1 MPRVTITIPGG
12 SPQPYRFQLD
22 HKSVVIGRMS
32 ENDIQVDSASVS
44 SRHAEM
50 TRIKGGYEL
59 HDLGSTNGIKLDG
72 RLVPYVALHDGV
84 SVELGDVVFGFEL
97 TPEERAALDMEA
109 SIGLKPEPVEK
120 SISATPQQSYGPPK
134 APAARQAALPTRVSN
149 NGNSGLL
156 LLVLALLAFCFGM
169 AFRFKSET
177 GHSWLETVL
186 SKYVTNKV
194 TPPPGK

>member
-22 HKSVVIGRMS
+22 HKSVVIGRMN

-72 RLVPYVALHDGV
+72 RLVPYVALQDGM
-84 SVELGDVVFGFEL
+84 SVELGDVVFGFQL
-97 TPEERAALDMEA
+97 TPEERAVLDMET
-109 SIGLKPEPVEK
+109 SIGMKPEPLEK
-120 SISATPQQSYGPPK
+120 SFSAAPQQFSSPPK
-134 APAARQAALPTRVSN
+134 PPAARQTALPTHGSN

-169 AFRFKSET
+169 AFRFKSDT
-177 GHSWLETVL
+177 GRSWLETVL
-186 SKYVTNKV
+186 SKYVTREV
-194 TPPPGK
+194 SAPPGK